1 MENLKQ
7 VFSWLLPCIWNISA
21 NRETQLLEKERKS
34 KFVYEK
40 QMEEKQRKLR
50 EQKEKDEQR
59 RISAEKKRSEMLEEE
74 RVRVFLLC

>member
-1 MENLKQ
+1 
-7 VFSWLLPCIWNISA
+7 
-21 NRETQLLEKERKS
+21 
-34 KFVYEK
+34 
-40 QMEEKQRKLR
+40 MEEKQRKLR